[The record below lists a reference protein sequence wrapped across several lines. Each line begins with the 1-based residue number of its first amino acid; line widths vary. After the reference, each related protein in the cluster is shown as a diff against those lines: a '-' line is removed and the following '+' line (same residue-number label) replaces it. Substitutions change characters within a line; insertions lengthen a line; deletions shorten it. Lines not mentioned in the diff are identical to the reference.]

1 MPKSHLNPDSLFTN
15 PAFSQGVKVTEPS
28 ATIYVGGQNGVD
40 AEGQI
45 VEGGL
50 YEQSLQA
57 YRNLEAVLAEGGA
70 ALTDVVHWRISVVD
84 GQDVMDGVRAYQEV
98 WTTEAEPPA
107 ITVQVVAGHA
117 RPGVLCEIE
126 ALAVT

>member
-1 MPKSHLNPDSLFTN
+1 MTKTHLNPEALFTN
-15 PAFSQGVKVTEPS
+15 PAFSQGVKVSEPS

-40 AEGQI
+40 GEGQL

-50 YEQSLQA
+50 YEQSVQA

-70 ALTDVVHWRISVVD
+70 ELTDVVHWRISVVD

-98 WTTEAEPPA
+98 WPGGEPPA
-107 ITVQVVAGHA
+107 ITVSVVAGHA

-126 ALAVT
+126 AVAVI